1 MLRLENK
8 VAVITGAGSGIGRAT
23 ALLFAREGASVVAGV
38 HKAAD
43 IASLEADAAGRP
55 GVVVGVAAD
64 VTVEADCKRLI
75 DTAVELVED
84 RLAKGPRCGYYFL
97 FAEQDGK
104 TVGYTSYGPIAC
116 TKSSFDLY
124 WIVVSGDYRGKGLGT
139 QLLDQSEEAIAA
151 LGGTRVYIET
161 SARPFYL
168 RTRAFYLARGY
179 KQVAELEDFYAPGD
193 AKAMYLKVL
202 PSVARDGEGESS
214 TSEGRARGGS

>member
-1 MLRLENK
+1 MNTVKIAYRTTVTESDLTVVRD
-8 VAVITGAGSGIGRAT
+8 IT
-23 ALLFAREGASVVAGV
+23 ASTGFFYP
-38 HKAAD
+38 
-43 IASLEADAAGRP
+43 E
-55 GVVVGVAAD
+55 
-64 VTVEADCKRLI
+64 EI

-84 RLAKGPRCGYYFL
+84 RLAKGPRCGYFFL

-124 WIVVSGDYRGKGLGT
+124 WIVVDGSYRGKGLGT
-139 QLLDQSEEAIAA
+139 QLLEQSEDAIAA

-168 RTRAFYLARGY
+168 PTRAFYLARGY
-179 KQVAELEDFYAPGD
+179 TQIAELEDFYAPGD

-202 PSVARDGEGESS
+202 PPR
-214 TSEGRARGGS
+214 TP